1 MIAVI
6 LCGGKGTRLA
16 EETHSRP
23 KPLVKIGSAPILSH
37 ILNIY
42 FKSGISDFVLALGY
56 LGNEIINHYNK
67 QWREDAIYGS
77 LRNYINLDFVDTGL
91 NAMTGGRLHALRER
105 LSGEDE
111 FLLTYGDGL
120 SDVNIGDVI
129 KFHRNHKKTATITA
143 VHPPARFGVLE
154 IDDFRVTHFRE
165 KSQTDVGWINGGFF
179 VLNKSILNLINGEH
193 TVLEEFPLEYL
204 ASNGELMAYK
214 HDGFWQCMDT
224 VRDKEYL
231 EEIWYRGQ
239 APWK

>member
-56 LGNEIINHYNK
+56 LGNEIIDHYNK
-67 QWREDAIYGS
+67 HWREDAIYGS
-77 LRNYINLDFVDTGL
+77 LRNYINLDFVDTGA

-120 SDVNIGDVI
+120 SDVNIRDVI
-129 KFHRNHKKTATITA
+129 KFHRSHKKTATITA

-154 IDDFRVTHFRE
+154 IDDLRVTHFRE